1 MSNSPKASHQHA
13 EAPTAAPVAD
23 DRHLAAVMES
33 LDRIMT
39 IEIRPADG
47 KLPAGIVS
55 GLYGAC
61 RDAFGEALTG
71 LAERKLRESVATNST
86 VLIATGAGIGPWL
99 PQGETDGPMGAAALA
114 RAITRTL
121 RAKVVMVTEARHAPA
136 VRAAIK
142 ALNYPPGFEPE
153 VELVEPGEREG
164 RQAAQRLITLYHPT
178 AAIFI
183 ERDGPGT
190 QGRFHGVRGDC
201 RSADDVAQLHHLAN
215 LAARSSI
222 LTIGIG
228 DGGNEIGFGAHRRRI
243 TQRLPG
249 DGTCRA
255 GCDSGIYTVTKTQVT
270 ISASVSNWGAY
281 ALAAALGASFRL
293 PEACHSAAAEEV
305 LLKACLEAGARDG
318 ATGTSA
324 LQTDGIP
331 LATHQHVIALMETV
345 AATTATRSLTVEPQ
359 PSHIFTP
366 AATKGPRFVS

>member
-1 MSNSPKASHQHA
+1 MTNQSVTPTLD

-23 DRHLAAVMES
+23 ERHLAAVMES
-33 LDRIMT
+33 LDRLMT

-61 RDAFGEALTG
+61 RDYFGEPLTG
-71 LAERKLRESVATNST
+71 LAERRLRASVATNST

-99 PQGETDGPMGAAALA
+99 PEGETDGPMGAAVLG
-114 RAITRTL
+114 RAIASTL
-121 RAKVVMVTEARHAPA
+121 KAKIVFVTEARHEPA
-136 VRAAIK
+136 VRAAID
-142 ALNYPPGFEPE
+142 ALTYPQGAPPE
-153 VELVEPGEREG
+153 IELVEAGEKEG
-164 RQAAQRLITLYHPT
+164 RQAAQRLITLYRPT
-178 AAIFI
+178 AVIFI

-201 RSADDVAQLHHLAN
+201 RSANDVAQLHHLAN
-215 LAARSSI
+215 LANRSSV

-243 TQRLPG
+243 ASRLPG
-249 DGTCRA
+249 DGTCRS

-281 ALAAALGASFRL
+281 ALTAGLAASSGDTDVCHT
-293 PEACHSAAAEEV
+293 PEDEDTLLRACIA
-305 LLKACLEAGARDG
+305 AGARDG
-318 ATGTSA
+318 ATGSTA

-331 LATHQHVIALMETV
+331 LETHQHVIALMKTI
-345 AATTATRSLTVEPQ
+345 AATTSPRTASIGRQ
-359 PSHIFTP
+359 PPPVFATP
-366 AATKGPRFVS
+366 AAPHRSRFVS

>member
-1 MSNSPKASHQHA
+1 MNASPNTPISA

-23 DRHLAAVMES
+23 ERHIAAVMES
-33 LDRIMT
+33 LDRIMS

-61 RDAFGEALTG
+61 RDYFGEPLTG
-71 LAERKLRESVATNST
+71 VAERRLRESVAANST

-99 PQGETDGPMGAAALA
+99 PQGETDGPMGAAALG

-136 VRAAIK
+136 VRAAVDS
-142 ALNYPPGFEPE
+142 LTYPPGFEPE
-153 VELVEPGEREG
+153 IELVEPGEREG
-164 RQAAQRLITLYHPT
+164 RQAAQRLMTLHHPT
-178 AAIFI
+178 AVIFV

-201 RSADDVAQLHHLAN
+201 RSAEDVAQLHHLAN

-243 TQRLPG
+243 ASRLPG
-249 DGTCRA
+249 DGTCRS

-293 PEACHSAAAEEV
+293 PEACHTAAAEEI
-305 LLKACLEAGARDG
+305 LLKACLDAGARDG

-331 LATHQHVIALMETV
+331 LATHQHVIALMEAI
-345 AATTATRSLTVEPQ
+345 AATTSTRPPTIEPQ
-359 PSHIFTP
+359 PSHVFKP
-366 AATKGPRFVS
+366 AATKGPRLVS

>member
-1 MSNSPKASHQHA
+1 MNTSPKTHSA

-23 DRHLAAVMES
+23 ERHLAAIMES
-33 LDRIMT
+33 LDRLMS

-47 KLPAGIVS
+47 KLPAGIVA

-61 RDAFGEALTG
+61 RDYFGEPLTG
-71 LAERKLRESVATNST
+71 VAERRLRESVANNST

-99 PQGETDGPMGAAALA
+99 PQGETDGPMGAAALG
-114 RAITRTL
+114 RAITLTL

-136 VRAAIK
+136 VRAAVD
-142 ALNYPPGFEPE
+142 ALTYPAGFKPE
-153 VELVEPGEREG
+153 IELVEPGEREG
-164 RQAAQRLITLYHPT
+164 RQASQRLVTLYHP
-178 AAIFI
+178 AAVVFV
-183 ERDGPGT
+183 ERDGPGSR
-190 QGRFHGVRGDC
+190 GRFHGVRGDC

-243 TQRLPG
+243 ASRLPG
-249 DGTCRA
+249 DGICRA

-270 ISASVSNWGAY
+270 VSASVSNWGAY
-281 ALAAALGASFRL
+281 ALAAALAASFRL
-293 PEACHSAAAEEV
+293 PEACHTGAAEEI

-331 LATHQHVIALMETV
+331 LATHQHVIALMEAV
-345 AATTATRSLTVEPQ
+345 AATTASRAQTVEPQ
-359 PSHIFTP
+359 PIHIFNT
-366 AATKGPRFVS
+366 ATTKGPRLVC